1 MKAPELHAARGDA
14 LSPVV
19 SSLESTNPV
28 AADIEPCEDS
38 SPRNPSQALVRRTGL
53 SLRGLS
59 RVVSLR
65 PTESNLWSPS

>member
-1 MKAPELHAARGDA
+1 MNAPELDAADGDA
-14 LSPVV
+14 LSAVV

-38 SPRNPSQALVRRTGL
+38 SPRNPSQALVRRTDL
-53 SLRGLS
+53 SRGLS
-59 RVVSLR
+59 HGVGLR

>member
-1 MKAPELHAARGDA
+1 MKAPELHAAHGNA

-28 AADIEPCEDS
+28 AADIEPREDS

-53 SLRGLS
+53 AQRLS
-59 RVVSLR
+59 RVVGLR